1 MFHRFTDHSSD
12 VLSHRVPSSQVSSG
26 QTVLSSHC
34 LQHLSM
40 ARDQVPAS
48 ACQVV
53 ARLHH
58 ADAEK
63 QCKTK
68 KMEKVQI
75 SYSVLIND
83 SFEKIEWMES
93 TTTINH
99 SQFGQEYGV
108 ESFNIRW
115 SMLQLSLASSQWFAI
130 CPSWCFSVTHHASRL
145 QLWEEGV
152 RAGALQQ
159 GAVEVQRVPRNMGL
173 FAVSSVSSFVG
184 MTSGLQYC
192 GTLQFQ
198 GSCFDWSC
206 WCAPVQV
213 PQRPSSTLGLQS
225 KMWRCVK

>member
-12 VLSHRVPSSQVSSG
+12 VLSHRVPSSPIVSGLLRANCSFITLPPTPLNG
-26 QTVLSSHC
+26 QG
-34 LQHLSM
+34 
-40 ARDQVPAS
+40 PS
-48 ACQVV
+48 AWLHVV

-58 ADAEK
+58 AEK
-63 QCKTK
+63 PCKTK
-68 KMEKVQI
+68 TI
-75 SYSVLIND
+75 HLR
-83 SFEKIEWMES
+83 KIEWMES

-130 CPSWCFSVTHHASRL
+130 CPSWCFFVTHHASRL

-159 GAVEVQRVPRNMGL
+159 GAVAVQCVPRNMGF

-198 GSCFDWSC
+198 GNCFDWSC